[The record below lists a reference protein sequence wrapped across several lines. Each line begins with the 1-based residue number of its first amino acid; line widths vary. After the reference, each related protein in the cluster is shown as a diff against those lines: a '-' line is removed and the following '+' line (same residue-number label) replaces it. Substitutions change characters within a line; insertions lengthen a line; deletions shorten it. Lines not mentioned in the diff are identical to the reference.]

1 MQPLLFQKFEKT
13 ASWNHSSSI
22 IKTFY
27 KVAHVWL
34 HCTVI
39 IKLAQHLMIQET
51 VDQGLLSLPGS
62 HMMDDALENISVI
75 TNAKKQVT

>member
-1 MQPLLFQKFEKT
+1 
-13 ASWNHSSSI
+13 
-22 IKTFY
+22 
-27 KVAHVWL
+27 
-34 HCTVI
+34 
-39 IKLAQHLMIQET
+39 MIQET